1 MSRNRCIPK
10 AAEQQYSQGEYS
22 LGVLYLEGSGTPKDE
37 AEAIRWFEKAAGH
50 WNLDAM
56 NNLVALNYRLRQTGD
71 HLVQAYMWTF
81 LAASAGHA
89 ASQNN
94 LEPIRAGLSAEQLRE
109 AEQAAATWQ
118 ATHPRP

>member
-1 MSRNRCIPK
+1 VSRNRCIPK
-10 AAEQQYSQGEYS
+10 AAEQQNSQGEYS

-56 NNLVALNYRLRQTGD
+56 NNLVALHYRQRQTGD